1 MNSCVVGDAS
11 QPRLEE
17 TGRGKGGEIMG
28 RPYRDPKEYE
38 LFIKCVKERDKAL
51 ENVVLHDDLSG
62 LRKFCARWRIPM
74 PEKENVQRV
83 AVYKAVQECA
93 NISEEVK
100 QLARE
105 KCEAL
110 GFNPTMK

>member
-1 MNSCVVGDAS
+1 
-11 QPRLEE
+11 
-17 TGRGKGGEIMG
+17 MG
-28 RPYRDPKEYE
+28 RPYRDRKEYE
-38 LFIKCVKERDKAL
+38 LLTKYTKERDKVF

-62 LRKFCARWRIPM
+62 LREFCARWRIPM
-74 PEKENVQRV
+74 PEKENVQRA

>member
-1 MNSCVVGDAS
+1 MGNSQKAYDLLT
-11 QPRLEE
+11 RY
-17 TGRGKGGEIMG
+17 T
-28 RPYRDPKEYE
+28 
-38 LFIKCVKERDKAL
+38 KERDKVF
-51 ENVVLHDDLSG
+51 ESVVLRDDLSC
-62 LRKFCARWRIPM
+62 LREFCARWKIPM
-74 PEKENVQRV
+74 PEKENVQRA

-110 GFNPTMK
+110 GFSAMIK

>member
-1 MNSCVVGDAS
+1 
-11 QPRLEE
+11 
-17 TGRGKGGEIMG
+17 MG
-28 RPYRDPKEYE
+28 RSYRDSKEYE
-38 LFIKCVKERDKAL
+38 LFIKCIRERDKVF

-62 LRKFCARWRIPM
+62 LREFCAKWRIPM
-74 PEKENVQRV
+74 PEKENVQRA

-110 GFNPTMK
+110 GFSATIK

>member
-1 MNSCVVGDAS
+1 
-11 QPRLEE
+11 
-17 TGRGKGGEIMG
+17 MG
-28 RPYRDPKEYE
+28 RPYRDRKEYE
-38 LFIKCVKERDKAL
+38 LLTKYTKERDKVF
-51 ENVVLHDDLSG
+51 ENVVLHDDLLG
-62 LRKFCARWRIPM
+62 LREFCIKWRTPM
-74 PEKENVQRV
+74 PEKENVQRA

-110 GFNPTMK
+110 GFSTTMK